1 MQEAGIKEFIPMSVN
16 DAWAS
21 LLLAS
26 MASRLLVFIT
36 CALLSCGI
44 AAAEFGEPRI
54 SSYIGQP
61 LALEVELTA
70 LASPTTPVQARLAHP
85 DVYRGANIGMP
96 SVLSTLAMRVSQRDG
111 RQFLRVTSSAPVE
124 SSRLHLYLD
133 LADGATRD
141 VRLVTLFIA
150 QNPNPP
156 APAAPFPVP
165 VPAPMPVKAPAPV
178 VADLSAAPVAAPRPM
193 AVKPRPPKP
202 PKPSKPPKP
211 PKPPRPV
218 TPLVAENVVPAPE
231 PAAATQASTPDPKA
245 LPVPVALPAS
255 APAPAP
261 ASASASAAA
270 ATCAPSSS
278 VDSATVCAALDVKNA
293 RLREQIGTLEDKVRV
308 LQVALGASPS
318 AVVQDKAA
326 PRGAPRPSRKRPAPE
341 PEASTPWGWI
351 AGAVIVVLGLVGG
364 ALFIWRRRKRA
375 GPMIQ
380 PMPRASLM
388 ARLRQRFARKT
399 KVPAPVEPQ
408 LNEPRNEMS
417 TQL

>member
-1 MQEAGIKEFIPMSVN
+1 
-16 DAWAS
+16 
-21 LLLAS
+21 
-26 MASRLLVFIT
+26 MASRLPVFIT
-36 CALLSCGI
+36 CALLSCGVG
-44 AAAEFGEPRI
+44 AAELGEPRI

-61 LALEVELTA
+61 LVLELELTA
-70 LASPTTPVQARLAHP
+70 LASPATPVQARLAHP

-96 SVLSTLAMRVSQRDG
+96 AVLSTLGMRVSQRDG

-133 LADGATRD
+133 LADGGTRD
-141 VRLVTLFIA
+141 VRLVTLFMA
-150 QNPNPP
+150 PNPNPP
-156 APAAPFPVP
+156 APAVPLPVPAPVP
-165 VPAPMPVKAPAPV
+165 VPVPVPTKAPAPV
-178 VADLSAAPVAAPRPM
+178 VTDLSAAPVAAPKPM

-202 PKPSKPPKP
+202 LKPPKP
-211 PKPPRPV
+211 LHPATPATPV
-218 TPLVAENVVPAPE
+218 VAEKVAPAPE
-231 PAAATQASTPDPKA
+231 PAAATHASTPLSKP
-245 LPVPVALPAS
+245 LPVPVALPA
-255 APAPAP
+255 P
-261 ASASASAAA
+261 ASA

-293 RLREQIGTLEDKVRV
+293 QLREQIGTLEDKVRV

-318 AVVQDKAA
+318 AVVQDKVA

-351 AGAVIVVLGLVGG
+351 AGAVVAVLGLVGG
-364 ALFIWRRRKRA
+364 ALFRLRRRKRA
-375 GPMIQ
+375 APMIQ

-399 KVPAPVEPQ
+399 KAPAPVEPQ
-408 LNEPRNEMS
+408 LDEPHNEMS

>member
-1 MQEAGIKEFIPMSVN
+1 
-16 DAWAS
+16 
-21 LLLAS
+21 
-26 MASRLLVFIT
+26 MASRLPVFIT
-36 CALLSCGI
+36 CALLSCGVG
-44 AAAEFGEPRI
+44 AAELGEPRI

-61 LALEVELTA
+61 LVLELELTA
-70 LASPTTPVQARLAHP
+70 LASPATPVQARLAHP

-96 SVLSTLAMRVSQRDG
+96 AVLSTLGMRVSQRDG

-133 LADGATRD
+133 LVDGGTRD
-141 VRLVTLFIA
+141 VRLVTLFMA
-150 QNPNPP
+150 PNPNPP
-156 APAAPFPVP
+156 APAVPLPVPAPVP
-165 VPAPMPVKAPAPV
+165 VPVPTKAPAPV
-178 VADLSAAPVAAPRPM
+178 VTDLSAAPVAAPKPM

-202 PKPSKPPKP
+202 LKPPKP
-211 PKPPRPV
+211 LHPATPATPV
-218 TPLVAENVVPAPE
+218 VAEKVAPAPE
-231 PAAATQASTPDPKA
+231 PAAATHASTPLSKP
-245 LPVPVALPAS
+245 LPVPVALPA
-255 APAPAP
+255 P
-261 ASASASAAA
+261 ASA

-293 RLREQIGTLEDKVRV
+293 QLREQIGTLEDKVRV

-318 AVVQDKAA
+318 AVVQDKVA

-351 AGAVIVVLGLVGG
+351 AGAVVAVLGLVGG
-364 ALFIWRRRKRA
+364 ALFLLRRRKRA
-375 GPMIQ
+375 APMIQ

-399 KVPAPVEPQ
+399 KAPAPVEPQ
-408 LNEPRNEMS
+408 LDEPHNEMS